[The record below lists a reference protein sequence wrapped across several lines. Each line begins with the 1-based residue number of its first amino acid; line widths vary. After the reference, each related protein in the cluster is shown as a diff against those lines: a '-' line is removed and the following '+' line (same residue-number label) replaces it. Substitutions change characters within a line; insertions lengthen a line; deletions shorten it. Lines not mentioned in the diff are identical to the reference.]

1 MKDYTVVSQ
10 QFAAGVGVNLIFCIA
25 LLISVGVCQVSAET
39 LLSEPKQLKV
49 SEPRKLKVSEPK
61 QLKVSEPKQ
70 LQVSEPEKLIVSE
83 PKTLGVRKPRSG
95 LVPRETGSGATVLSG
110 SRENA
115 SYNRC
120 AKLKGFDAQH
130 QCALDALG
138 TTEEELE

>member
-61 QLKVSEPKQ
+61 QLKVSEPK
-70 LQVSEPEKLIVSE
+70 
-83 PKTLGVRKPRSG
+83 TLGVRKPRSG

>member
-49 SEPRKLKVSEPK
+49 SEPRK
-61 QLKVSEPKQ
+61 LKVSEPKQ